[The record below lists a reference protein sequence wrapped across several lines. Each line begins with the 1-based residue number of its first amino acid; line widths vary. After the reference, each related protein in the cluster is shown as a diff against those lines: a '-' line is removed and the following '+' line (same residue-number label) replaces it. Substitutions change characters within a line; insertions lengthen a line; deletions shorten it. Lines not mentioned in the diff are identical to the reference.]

1 MLRTNTSNQPLKQIG
16 SKDFK
21 KMILAATCWLNERKA
36 YVDSLNVFPVPDGDT
51 GTNMYLTVL
60 NAAKE
65 VQKLESERVCEVADA
80 LQEGALMGARGNSGV
95 ILSQLFRGMA
105 RSLKNKKD
113 MTALDLAKALQG
125 ASDMAYKAVMKPVE
139 GTILTV
145 ARYVGKGAMDKAKT
159 SEDLIEVFETAIEE
173 GNIALKKTPE
183 MLPVLKEA
191 KVVDAG
197 GQGYIVLLEGALR
210 ALKGQSVEEDLKVI
224 TTPKAEVGFERGEFQ
239 PAKGVPADI
248 EFQYCTEFLIM
259 SDQIPLDKVR
269 AHLDKMGDSL
279 LVVGAKGITKVHV
292 HTNNPG
298 TVLEYALT
306 FGSLMKIKIE
316 NMIEQSQQREEKLA
330 QAPTEVVPE
339 PKVAKD
345 SGPKKPFGIVAVT
358 TGTGLTEIFES
369 LGVDQV
375 VTGGQSMN
383 PSTQDI
389 VDAVESINSDH
400 VIILPNNKNIIF
412 AAEQVKNISKKEI
425 IVVPTRSIPQGIS
438 ALMRVNPEQ
447 SVEEISAAMTQGAK
461 EIKTGEI
468 TFAVR
473 NSRINS
479 IDIAEGDCLGILD
492 GEIKVVE
499 KDTDTTALNLLNEM
513 VDEDAYLITIYYG
526 SDVTEDEASE
536 LKAKI
541 EDQFDDLDVEMYHG
555 GQPLYKYLFSV
566 E

>member
-1 MLRTNTSNQPLKQIG
+1 MLRTNASNQPLKQIG

-21 KMILAATCWLNERKA
+21 KMILAATCWLNEHKA

-65 VQKLESERVCEVADA
+65 VQKTESELVYEIADA

-105 RSLKNKKD
+105 KSLKNKHEMNAAD
-113 MTALDLAKALQG
+113 WAKALQG

-145 ARYVGKGAMDKAKT
+145 ARYVGKGALDKAKT
-159 SEDLIEVFETAIEE
+159 SDDLLEVFEAALDE
-173 GNIALKKTPE
+173 GQKALKRTPE
-183 MLPVLKEA
+183 MLPALKEA

-197 GQGYIVLLEGALR
+197 GQGYLFLLEGALR

-224 TTPKAEVGFERGEFQ
+224 TGPKQDSAAKMEVQ
-239 PAKGVPADI
+239 PARGATQQDI

-259 SDQIPLDKVR
+259 TGNLPIEKLRGDLEKF
-269 AHLDKMGDSL
+269 GDSL
-279 LVVGAKGITKVHV
+279 LVVGSKGVTKVHV
-292 HTNNPG
+292 HSNNPG
-298 TVLEYALT
+298 LVLEYALKY
-306 FGSLMKIKIE
+306 GSLMKIKIE
-316 NMIEQSQQREEKLA
+316 NMIEQSQQREERLA
-330 QAPTEVVPE
+330 SEVPE
-339 PKVAKD
+339 PEVD
-345 SGPKKPFGIVAVT
+345 LGPKKPFGIVAVT
-358 TGTGLTEIFES
+358 TGSGLTEIFES

-383 PSTQDI
+383 PSTQDL
-389 VDAVESINSDH
+389 VEAVEKVNSDH

-412 AAEQVKNISKKEI
+412 TAEQVKAISKKEI
-425 IVVPTRSIPQGIS
+425 IVIPSRSIPQGIGS
-438 ALMRVNPEQ
+438 LMRITPEQ
-447 SVEEISAAMTQGAK
+447 GLDEIKNAMEQGIK

-473 NSRINS
+473 NTRINS
-479 IDIAEGDCLGILD
+479 IDVCEGDCLGIFD
-492 GEIKVVE
+492 GNIVVVE
-499 KDTDTTALNLLNEM
+499 KDTDLTVLNLLHEM
-513 VDEDAYLITIYYG
+513 VDEDDYLITIYYG
-526 SDVTEDEASE
+526 SDVTEDEANA

-541 EDQFDDLDVEMYHG
+541 EDQFDELDVEIYSG
-555 GQPLYKYLFSV
+555 GQPLYKYVFSV